1 MSQISKDINAFC
13 TKCKMLLNHVV
24 VSEIR
29 GSVSKVQCRTCGSVH
44 KYRGGDKKVTTEKR
58 ERTTRTARA
67 KSSMDSQAS
76 AEIQARWQKKK
87 DALPADPVI
96 IDYRIGGD
104 YRASDVVQHATF
116 GLGFVERVLNKT
128 RVEILFQAGLKV
140 MVMNTGVSK

>member
-1 MSQISKDINAFC
+1 
-13 TKCKMLLNHVV
+13 
-24 VSEIR
+24 
-29 GSVSKVQCRTCGSVH
+29 
-44 KYRGGDKKVTTEKR
+44 
-58 ERTTRTARA
+58 
-67 KSSMDSQAS
+67 MDSQAS

-128 RVEILFQAGLKV
+128 RVEILFQAGLKI